1 MKNENL
7 IDTNKYIKLKYPD
20 GDVEFWTCDS
30 PISELKR
37 LQKLHNNKIEIEY
50 IEVRVT
56 KWIFMNTIKKPY
68 NTLTITQ

>member
-56 KWIFMNTIKKPY
+56 K
-68 NTLTITQ
+68 